1 MATTYNS
8 LRNVLQELKS
18 EHKNHTSFVFLLLTL
33 VTIPLGYAV
42 NNVALGLFVLSS
54 IVFCKKENVK
64 MTLILALPILLF
76 TLMALSYFWSIDA
89 QRTLKAIPKEI
100 SLLLIPLAFLLFKDF
115 TKTQKEKI
123 LKIYSWSI
131 FLYTIFCFLKAT
143 VRFAISGDSSVF
155 FYHELVTKE
164 VNAIHVSVYVSLAFF
179 WFFTKPFRSLAD
191 KIALITL
198 FVMVFLLSSKN
209 IIAIFIL
216 LLLVYYF
223 FYTEISK
230 KMRLRNLIFF
240 ILLIIPFFF
249 IGKIKQRFEAE
260 FLSNTN
266 KSISPDVVQ
275 LKDPNI
281 NVLSI
286 KEAWTN
292 EKFTPNDYFPG
303 TAFRVYQFRVFT
315 ELIQEDAANVWK
327 GFGLNASLSKLEE
340 KGKDYN
346 IFLGNQTTEG
356 YQKKNFH
363 NQYIQNFA
371 ELGIFGFLILLG
383 ILFINIKNAFLTKD
397 FLHIAF
403 AILMISLFL
412 TESFLWR
419 QRGVVFFTAFYC
431 FFNVRTLLKPN
442 KNS

>member
-8 LRNVLQELKS
+8 LKNVLQELKS
-18 EHKNHTSFVFLLLTL
+18 EHKNHPSFVFLLLTL

-42 NNVALGLFVLSS
+42 NNIALGFFVLSAV
-54 IVFCKKENVK
+54 VFCKKENIK
-64 MTLILALPILLF
+64 ANLILALPIVLF
-76 TLMALSYFWSIDA
+76 LLMALSYFWSIDKS
-89 QRTLKAIPKEI
+89 RTLKAIPKEI
-100 SLLLIPLAFLLFKDF
+100 SLFLIPIAFLLFKDF
-115 TKTQKEKI
+115 TKNQKDKI
-123 LKIYSWSI
+123 LKFYSWSI
-131 FLYTIFCFLKAT
+131 FLYTVFCLVKAV
-143 VRFAISGDSSVF
+143 VRFIITSDSAVF

-179 WFFTKPFRSLAD
+179 WFFTKPYRNLVD
-191 KIALITL
+191 KVALITL
-198 FVMVFLLSSKN
+198 FIMVFLLSSKN

-230 KMRLRNLIFF
+230 KMRLRNLVFF

-249 IGKIKQRFEAE
+249 IGKIKHRFEAE

-275 LKDPNI
+275 IEDPNI

-286 KEAWTN
+286 KEVWTN
-292 EKFTPNDYFPG
+292 DKFTPNDYFPG
-303 TAFRVYQFRVFT
+303 TAFRVYQFRVFID
-315 ELIQEDAANVWK
+315 LMQENSGVFWK

-340 KGKDYN
+340 KGKYYN
-346 IFLGNQTTEG
+346 VFMGSENTEG

-371 ELGIFGFLILLG
+371 ELGIFGLLLLLAM
-383 ILFINIKNAFLTKD
+383 LFVNIKNAFLTKD

-403 AILMISLFL
+403 TILMISLFL

-431 FFNVRTLLKPN
+431 LFNVRMLLKPN